1 MRAKDFRAKAWS
13 SLKGKWGVAVLV
25 FLVNSIVLGACGVIP
40 AVGALI
46 SLVISGPM
54 TLGVV
59 TVYTN
64 LIRGEKAEV
73 GQLFDGFKNFV
84 NAFVLYLVNNIF
96 IALWSLLLIVPGI
109 IKTYAYSMSFYILR
123 DNPEMTQAE
132 ARKAS
137 IEMMQG
143 NKWRLFCLEL
153 SFIGW
158 ILLSMLT
165 LGILMFWVAPYMQ
178 TAIAAF
184 YEDLKAK
191 NAPAVEEVAE

>member
-13 SLKGKWGVAVLV
+13 SLKGNWGVAVLV

-158 ILLSMLT
+158 ILLSILT
-165 LGILMFWVAPYMQ
+165 FGILMFWVAPYMQ

>member
-13 SLKGKWGVAVLV
+13 SLKGNWGVAVLV

-158 ILLSMLT
+158 ILLSILT

>member
-165 LGILMFWVAPYMQ
+165 FGILMFWVAPYMQ

>member
-1 MRAKDFRAKAWS
+1 MRAKDLRAKAWS
-13 SLKGKWGVAVLV
+13 SLKGNWGVAVLA
-25 FLVNSIVLGACGVIP
+25 FLVSGIVLGVCSMIP
-40 AVGALI
+40 LAGLI
-46 SLVISGPM
+46 ISGPIV
-54 TLGVV
+54 LGLII
-59 TVYTN
+59 VYTN
-64 LIRGEKAEV
+64 LVRGEKAEV

-96 IALWSLLLIVPGI
+96 VFLWSLLLFVPGI
-109 IKTYAYSMSFYILR
+109 IKLYAYSMSFYILR

-165 LGILMFWVAPYMQ
+165 LGILMFWVAPYME
-178 TAIAAF
+178 TAVAAF

-191 NAPAVEEVAE
+191 KAPAVAE

>member
-1 MRAKDFRAKAWS
+1 MRAKDLRAKAWS

-96 IALWSLLLIVPGI
+96 VFLWSLLLIVPGI
-109 IKTYAYSMSFYILR
+109 IKGYAYSMSFYILR

-165 LGILMFWVAPYMQ
+165 FGILMFWVAPYME
-178 TAIAAF
+178 TAVAAF

-191 NAPAVEEVAE
+191 NAPAVAE